1 MTSRVH
7 SLTAS
12 ARGTLAL
19 PFSVPLLLLLAL
31 SGNAVAQNAR
41 TVPSDAPPKL
51 ERLEEGPPPQSGI
64 TVGKPKSDKSTTEKR
79 DATGAITETEVK
91 TGGTTY
97 YVRPNTQPGN
107 AQPGDLQSSGNRA
120 AQFKVKEFDLGRKK
134 VPNPADATQA
144 LEPAQAPPVLPA
156 KN

>member
-1 MTSRVH
+1 MITRVYP
-7 SLTAS
+7 LTAG
-12 ARGTLAL
+12 ARGTLAML
-19 PFSVPLLLLLAL
+19 LSAPLLLVL
-31 SGNAVAQNAR
+31 STCAIAQNSRAA
-41 TVPSDAPPKL
+41 PSDAPPKL
-51 ERLEEGPPPQSGI
+51 ERLEEGPPAKPGI
-64 TVGKPKSDKSTTEKR
+64 SVGKPKRDKSTTEKR

-97 YVRPNTQPGN
+97 YVRPNTQAGN

>member
-1 MTSRVH
+1 MTSRIH
-7 SLTAS
+7 SLTVN
-12 ARGTLAL
+12 ARGAFAML
-19 PFSVPLLLLLAL
+19 FSMPLLLAL

-51 ERLEEGPPPQSGI
+51 ERLEEGPPPKPGI
-64 TVGKPKSDKSTTEKR
+64 SVGKPKSEKSTTEKR
-79 DATGAITETEVK
+79 DATGAIIETEVK
-91 TGGTTY
+91 SGGSTY

-134 VPNPADATQA
+134 VPNPANAAEA
-144 LEPAQAPPVLPA
+144 LEPAPAPPALPA